1 LKFSNIFNA
10 KNVNKKEF
18 LDIFMMISRDILM
31 IIAKNDALVVNKSI
45 ISKLKVVSSMLS
57 YEAVNEVIKECL
69 EQKKNLE
76 YNVNGTSVVDSV
88 LFKLA
93 EVKVKCRRLLA

>member
-1 LKFSNIFNA
+1 
-10 KNVNKKEF
+10 
-18 LDIFMMISRDILM
+18 MMIARDILM
-31 IIAKNDALVVNKSI
+31 IIAKNDALVVNKNI
-45 ISKLKVVSSMLS
+45 ISKLKVVSSMLNFD
-57 YEAVNEVIKECL
+57 ALNEVIKECL